1 VSNKSEQALR
11 RSKVEIR
18 RDGSIDDRRRKDA
31 YDSDLLFAVMASRQ
45 EMMFEDRVFERLL
58 SQAKA
63 ASMRP
68 GAGARPEAVV
78 AAAEAR
84 DEIFAIVATNIDQ
97 HMDLF
102 LEILKSNF
110 QTMSKGFRS
119 RAVTLDQRA
128 CVSI

>member
-1 VSNKSEQALR
+1 MRIASLNVCCRRQRLR
-11 RSKVEIR
+11 RC
-18 RDGSIDDRRRKDA
+18 G
-31 YDSDLLFAVMASRQ
+31 
-45 EMMFEDRVFERLL
+45 
-58 SQAKA
+58 
-63 ASMRP
+63 P
-68 GAGARPEAVV
+68 GARPEAVV

>member
-1 VSNKSEQALR
+1 MRRMKGGGRRGGNVARNQHSTTAGVSNKSEQALR

-68 GAGARPEAVV
+68 GGTPGSGCRGRRGE
-78 AAAEAR
+78 
-84 DEIFAIVATNIDQ
+84 
-97 HMDLF
+97 
-102 LEILKSNF
+102 
-110 QTMSKGFRS
+110 G
-119 RAVTLDQRA
+119 
-128 CVSI
+128 